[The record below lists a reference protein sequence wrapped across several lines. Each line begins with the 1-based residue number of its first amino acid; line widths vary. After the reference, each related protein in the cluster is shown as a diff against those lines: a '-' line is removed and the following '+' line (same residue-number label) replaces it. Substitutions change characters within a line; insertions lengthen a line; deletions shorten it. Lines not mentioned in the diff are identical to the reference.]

1 MKNCKVVNGQL
12 RCEEDSITNLT
23 EGNTQT
29 TEFSNYRVWNGF
41 QGAASP
47 INKRARGALPSNNT
61 QILHDAYDEFIKPKL
76 TEKQHHNLHPVFHHF
91 KTRANTNKISTKSRE
106 RAILTKS
113 ALKYYETKQSKAKVN
128 EFLSKMGMNDKYTV
142 DFSLS
147 NDDGL
152 VVIDHKTNKAIMV
165 LRGSDKPWKTP
176 SDWTENTQNFLL
188 ERNDPMN
195 TNYGKRLNS
204 WYDLVSSEYD
214 VEHISGYSKGG
225 FGAISLG
232 DAKGIP
238 TTTFAPAIALSNLKT
253 TSNVRHEIN
262 NTSEDFA
269 SVLAEPMKLK
279 NENVTVNTLHPLKK
293 YDTLN
298 PDDTH
303 KINNYYETDARRG
316 NHIEELTHKYLNS
329 KVKLDELNMNARAKN
344 AINRK
349 IRFTEFVRSE
359 NPKLVNNIDDT
370 IKLTHRNSALQRA
383 WHNNE
388 GGFSLVESQQLTSLP
403 EAEITRFNTTQSEL
417 NDFNDRTPQEQAKI
431 RIQLETETKAHEEAI
446 DRRLALKTLLQDN

>member
-76 TEKQHHNLHPVFHHF
+76 TESQHHNLHPVFHHF

-176 SDWTENTQNFLL
+176 SDWTENT
-188 ERNDPMN
+188 P
-195 TNYGKRLNS
+195 
-204 WYDLVSSEYD
+204 
-214 VEHISGYSKGG
+214 
-225 FGAISLG
+225 
-232 DAKGIP
+232 
-238 TTTFAPAIALSNLKT
+238 
-253 TSNVRHEIN
+253 
-262 NTSEDFA
+262 
-269 SVLAEPMKLK
+269 
-279 NENVTVNTLHPLKK
+279 
-293 YDTLN
+293 
-298 PDDTH
+298 
-303 KINNYYETDARRG
+303 
-316 NHIEELTHKYLNS
+316 
-329 KVKLDELNMNARAKN
+329 
-344 AINRK
+344 
-349 IRFTEFVRSE
+349 
-359 NPKLVNNIDDT
+359 
-370 IKLTHRNSALQRA
+370 
-383 WHNNE
+383 
-388 GGFSLVESQQLTSLP
+388 
-403 EAEITRFNTTQSEL
+403 
-417 NDFNDRTPQEQAKI
+417 
-431 RIQLETETKAHEEAI
+431 
-446 DRRLALKTLLQDN
+446 